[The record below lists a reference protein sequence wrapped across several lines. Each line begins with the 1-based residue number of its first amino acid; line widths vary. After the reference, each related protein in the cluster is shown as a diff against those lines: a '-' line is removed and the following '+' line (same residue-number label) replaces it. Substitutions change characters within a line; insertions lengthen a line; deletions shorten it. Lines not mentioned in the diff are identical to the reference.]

1 MKNKEKAKETD
12 KGKKSGGK
20 GLKLGWKHLATAES
34 LNAKI
39 WTTNCLQQAEIPYR
53 IKKKNI
59 GAFSNPYDIGNA
71 HHSTIEVKAKDY
83 DKAVEALRNLPER
96 ARAALLKSDADFEA
110 MLKTE

>member
-1 MKNKEKAKETD
+1 MSKGKTMKKKEKDQSKE
-12 KGKKSGGK
+12 KKS
-20 GLKLGWKHLATAES
+20 LKLGWKHLATAES

-53 IKKKNI
+53 IKKKYMGLLAN
-59 GAFSNPYDIGNA
+59 FFDIHDA
-71 HHSTIEVKAKDY
+71 HNSTIQVKAKDY

-96 ARAALLKSDADFEA
+96 NRAILRKSDADFEA